1 MLPTEYFSDWEY
13 FKTVHLG
20 GDDVIKERE
29 DALKKEQE
37 IWKSKLVVETPVFKV
52 TKHSNPA

>member
-1 MLPTEYFSDWEY
+1 MIPKEATKHAQQLNLNLLPTEYFSNRDY

-29 DALKKEQE
+29 DAIKREQE
-37 IWKSKLVVETPVFKV
+37 IWK
-52 TKHSNPA
+52 

>member
-1 MLPTEYFSDWEY
+1 MLPTEYFSDWDY